1 MIKMKLGFQGKI
13 ITTEKQ
19 ILCALY
25 LLGRQGI
32 IRRILPKYNVRKE
45 WVRAAK
51 ISILFIFNNSL
62 NEFWISLFQCERHFY
77 NKEEKIGLEPFQVGL
92 FKFLET
98 LTKAKAEAFFRSFP
112 DLKPMFDL
120 REPYEITLLRLV
132 QMGSI
137 RPKTRLDDYHISMLQ
152 PDSREFLLKATS
164 KTIFTAARSAGGS

>member
-1 MIKMKLGFQGKI
+1 MNF
-13 ITTEKQ
+13 
-19 ILCALY
+19 C
-25 LLGRQGI
+25 
-32 IRRILPKYNVRKE
+32 
-45 WVRAAK
+45 
-51 ISILFIFNNSL
+51 
-62 NEFWISLFQCERHFY
+62 LFQCERHFN

-137 RPKTRLDDYHISMLQ
+137 RPKTRLDDCHISMLQ